1 MVRRSHVDVI
11 KYNVGAFFF
20 NPLAWWVGGGM
31 PLQLT
36 SDQPRNP
43 GKILCFARVFVCEDK
58 ESER

>member
-1 MVRRSHVDVI
+1 MLYICGV
-11 KYNVGAFFF
+11 FFF
-20 NPLAWWVGGGM
+20 NPWWEGT

-36 SDQPRNP
+36 SDHPRNP